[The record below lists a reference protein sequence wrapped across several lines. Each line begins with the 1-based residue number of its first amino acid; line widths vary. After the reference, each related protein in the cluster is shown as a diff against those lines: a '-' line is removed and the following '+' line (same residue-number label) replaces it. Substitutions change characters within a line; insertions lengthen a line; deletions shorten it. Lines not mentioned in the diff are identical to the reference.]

1 MPTITEKLLLERGR
15 PKSTQLEKI
24 KSLNLSDLS
33 LENADLDSTLLRRLT
48 SLEELDV
55 SGNLLTELPASL
67 PLPALRRLNCANNQ
81 LEEVTSLKQFR
92 MLEELSLE
100 DNLYMTISDSYK
112 LMFLLPKLRRL
123 SGKEIT
129 STANHVRF
137 VASEELSRRVSSL
150 WERSFQERLPSSPS
164 AAQARVL
171 GKEFVKAAETQVK
184 YGASSLSDY
193 TKWRVKMIARELL
206 SSRLGLQCEASSE
219 EEDLSECESGSDVR
233 EEAGS
238 EQNRVPAAKRKEIS
252 SESSP
257 RKKTCLSA
265 ADDITQSAERSPR
278 RCVRFENVSTATDKA
293 GLSPGVKLQES
304 PRKSVQ
310 SLRSPRKLDQS
321 QQSPM
326 KAAQSQQNSRK
337 TFQPQQS
344 PSKSITSLRSTKK
357 AEHSEQSLRKP
368 VAIKESP
375 RKADQPKAAVSQ
387 PDSSLDTLRKSP
399 RKRQEKEPAKK
410 GQGEEGEEEQGS
422 RTPRRTSK
430 DPITMKP
437 LHFLQC
443 HSKQNSPDDFSTQ
456 LWACA
461 FEPRIDSS
469 GGSRGHS
476 SRTVA
481 TCGGESVCII
491 DCETGSVLNKY
502 KVSGEE
508 FFCLAWSMMT
518 LLTGDGRGHRVSVL
532 AAAGRRGVVKLIHPK
547 ASLAYGE
554 FRASRR
560 AVSTLC
566 FSPAQESF
574 LFTGT
579 YDKKIILWDIGGLD
593 CEYKFKVSQLLVLEA
608 ASIPLHLRLVPS
620 APEQHLLAG
629 CEDGLLL
636 FDIQLSKNQLK
647 RSSELEFQFPVY
659 KKEEEENE
667 FRLIDSLS
675 FLSNDIVVSKSA
687 MQGSIYLWSWS
698 KTLASRRKSREVEV
712 EILAELQWSSTELPY
727 ISLSTC
733 PGEDYVVCGDE
744 KGDLWTYEVSQCL
757 RAGAKT
763 DKMIPP
769 TQILEWPAPN
779 RKGHGPIAG
788 TSVNSVAMDPE
799 LQYLVALTDKN
810 IAAVWRRA

>member
-1 MPTITEKLLLERGR
+1 MPPITLKLLLERGS

-33 LENADLDSTLLRRLT
+33 LENTDLDSTLLRRLT

-55 SGNLLTELPASL
+55 SGNLLTELPARL
-67 PLPALRRLNCANNQ
+67 PLPALRRLNCTNNQ

-92 MLEELSLE
+92 MLEELSIE

-123 SGKEIT
+123 NGKEIT

-137 VASEELSRRVSSL
+137 VASEELSKRVSGL
-150 WERSFQERLPSSPS
+150 WERNFQEQLPSSPS

-171 GKEFVKAAETQVK
+171 GKEFVKVAETQVK

-193 TKWRVKMIARELL
+193 TKWRVRMIARDLL
-206 SSRLGLQCEASSE
+206 SSRLGVHCEASSE
-219 EEDLSECESGSDVR
+219 EEDLSESESGSDVR

-257 RKKTCLSA
+257 RKRTCLSV
-265 ADDITQSAERSPR
+265 ADDITQSAEHSPR
-278 RCVRFENVSTATDKA
+278 RSARFENVSTANDKA
-293 GLSPGVKLQES
+293 GLSPGVKLRES

-310 SLRSPRKLDQS
+310 SLRSPRKLDQT
-321 QQSPM
+321 QQSPR
-326 KAAQSQQNSRK
+326 KAVQSQ
-337 TFQPQQS
+337 PS
-344 PSKSITSLRSTKK
+344 PSKSIMSLRSPRK
-357 AEHSEQSLRKP
+357 AEQPEQILRKP
-368 VAIKESP
+368 VVIKESP
-375 RKADQPKAAVSQ
+375 RKVDLPKTVMSQ
-387 PDSSLDTLRKSP
+387 PDISMDTPRKSQ
-399 RKRQEKEPAKK
+399 RRRQEKETARK
-410 GQGEEGEEEQGS
+410 GQGEEGEKEQGS
-422 RTPRRTSK
+422 RTPCRKSK
-430 DPITMKP
+430 DPITLKP

-461 FEPRIDSS
+461 FEPQIDSG
-469 GGSRGHS
+469 GGSNGRS

-481 TCGGESVCII
+481 TCGGESVCVI

-502 KVSGEE
+502 KVSGEQ
-508 FFCLAWSMMT
+508 FFSLAWSTTT

-532 AAAGRRGVVKLIHPK
+532 AAAGSRGVVKLIHPK

-560 AVSTLC
+560 AVSTLR

-579 YDKKIILWDIGGLD
+579 YDRKIILWDIGGLD
-593 CEYKFKVSQLLVLEA
+593 CEYNFKVSQLLFLEA

-620 APEQHLLAG
+620 SPEQRLLAA
-629 CEDGLLL
+629 CEGGLLL

-647 RSSELEFQFPVY
+647 RSSELEFHFPIY

-667 FRLIDSLS
+667 FHLVDSLS
-675 FLSNDIVVSKSA
+675 FLNNDIVVSKSA

-698 KTLASRRKSREVEV
+698 KTLASRKKSREVEV

-757 RAGAKT
+757 RARAKT

-769 TQILEWPAPN
+769 TQILRWPAPN
-779 RKGHGPIAG
+779 RKGHGLIAG
-788 TSVNSVAMDPE
+788 TSVNSIAMDPE

-810 IAAVWRRA
+810 IAAVWKRA

>member
-15 PKSTQLEKI
+15 PKCTQLEKI

-137 VASEELSRRVSSL
+137 VASEELSKR
-150 WERSFQERLPSSPS
+150 WERSFQELLPSSPS

-171 GKEFVKAAETQVK
+171 GKEFVKEAETQVK

-206 SSRLGLQCEASSE
+206 SSRLGVQCEASSE

-257 RKKTCLSA
+257 RKKTCLSE

-293 GLSPGVKLQES
+293 GLSPGVKLRES

-310 SLRSPRKLDQS
+310 SL
-321 QQSPM
+321 QSPM

-337 TFQPQQS
+337 TVQSQQS
-344 PSKSITSLRSTKK
+344 PSKSITSLRSPKK

-368 VAIKESP
+368 VMIKESP
-375 RKADQPKAAVSQ
+375 RKADRPKAAVSQ
-387 PDSSLDTLRKSP
+387 PDSSLDTLQKSP
-399 RKRQEKEPAKK
+399 RKRLEKEPAKK
-410 GQGEEGEEEQGS
+410 GQGEEGEEEQSS
-422 RTPRRTSK
+422 RTPRRKSK

-508 FFCLAWSMMT
+508 FFCLAWSTMT

-629 CEDGLLL
+629 CEDVLLL
-636 FDIQLSKNQLK
+636 FNIQLSKNQLK

-659 KKEEEENE
+659 KNEEEENE

-675 FLSNDIVVSKSA
+675 FLNNDIVVSKSA

-769 TQILEWPAPN
+769 TQILEWPAPD

>member
-1 MPTITEKLLLERGR
+1 MPTITEKLLLERGC
-15 PKSTQLEKI
+15 PKSTHLEKI

-137 VASEELSRRVSSL
+137 VASEELSRR

-206 SSRLGLQCEASSE
+206 SSRLGVQCEASSE
-219 EEDLSECESGSDVR
+219 EEDLSESESGSDVR

-257 RKKTCLSA
+257 RKKICLSA
-265 ADDITQSAERSPR
+265 ADDITQSAERSPS
-278 RCVRFENVSTATDKA
+278 RCVRFENLSTATDKA
-293 GLSPGVKLQES
+293 GLSPGVKLRES

-326 KAAQSQQNSRK
+326 KAAQSQQSSRK
-337 TFQPQQS
+337 TVQSQQS
-344 PSKSITSLRSTKK
+344 PSKSIKK
-357 AEHSEQSLRKP
+357 AEHSEQNLRKP

-375 RKADQPKAAVSQ
+375 RKADLPKAAVSQ

-399 RKRQEKEPAKK
+399 RKRREKEPAKK

-476 SRTVA
+476 SLDSGHL
-481 TCGGESVCII
+481 GGESVCII

-608 ASIPLHLRLVPS
+608 TSIPLHLRLVPS

-810 IAAVWRRA
+810 ITAVWRRA

>member
-137 VASEELSRRVSSL
+137 VDSEELSRRVSSL

-193 TKWRVKMIARELL
+193 TKWR
-206 SSRLGLQCEASSE
+206 
-219 EEDLSECESGSDVR
+219 
-233 EEAGS
+233 
-238 EQNRVPAAKRKEIS
+238 IS

-265 ADDITQSAERSPR
+265 ADDITQSTERSPR

-293 GLSPGVKLQES
+293 GLSPGVKLRES

-326 KAAQSQQNSRK
+326 KAAQSQQSSRK
-337 TFQPQQS
+337 TVQSQQS
-344 PSKSITSLRSTKK
+344 PSKSIKK
-357 AEHSEQSLRKP
+357 ADHSEQNLRKP

-375 RKADQPKAAVSQ
+375 RKADLPKAAVSQ

-469 GGSRGHS
+469 GVSRGHS

-518 LLTGDGRGHRVSVL
+518 LLAGDGRGHRVRVL

-593 CEYKFKVSQLLVLEA
+593 CEYKFKVSQLLILEA

-647 RSSELEFQFPVY
+647 RHVTWEL
-659 KKEEEENE
+659 
-667 FRLIDSLS
+667 
-675 FLSNDIVVSKSA
+675 
-687 MQGSIYLWSWS
+687 G
-698 KTLASRRKSREVEV
+698 
-712 EILAELQWSSTELPY
+712 ILN
-727 ISLSTC
+727 
-733 PGEDYVVCGDE
+733 G
-744 KGDLWTYEVSQCL
+744 
-757 RAGAKT
+757 
-763 DKMIPP
+763 
-769 TQILEWPAPN
+769 N
-779 RKGHGPIAG
+779 
-788 TSVNSVAMDPE
+788 
-799 LQYLVALTDKN
+799 
-810 IAAVWRRA
+810 

>member
-150 WERSFQERLPSSPS
+150 WERSFQERLPRSPS

-171 GKEFVKAAETQVK
+171 GKEFVKAAEMQVK

-193 TKWRVKMIARELL
+193 TKWR
-206 SSRLGLQCEASSE
+206 
-219 EEDLSECESGSDVR
+219 
-233 EEAGS
+233 
-238 EQNRVPAAKRKEIS
+238 AAKRKEIS

-265 ADDITQSAERSPR
+265 ADDITQSAERSPS
-278 RCVRFENVSTATDKA
+278 RCVRFENLSTATDKA
-293 GLSPGVKLQES
+293 GLSPGVKLRES

-310 SLRSPRKLDQS
+310 SLRSPRKLAQS

-326 KAAQSQQNSRK
+326 KAAQSQQSSRK
-337 TFQPQQS
+337 TVQSQQS
-344 PSKSITSLRSTKK
+344 PSKSIKK
-357 AEHSEQSLRKP
+357 AEHSEQNLRKP

-399 RKRQEKEPAKK
+399 RKRQAKEPAKK

-647 RSSELEFQFPVY
+647 RQDLLNLSKATLS
-659 KKEEEENE
+659 ENE
-667 FRLIDSLS
+667 HCFSQ
-675 FLSNDIVVSKSA
+675 FNNNDISKSA

-810 IAAVWRRA
+810 ITAVWRRA